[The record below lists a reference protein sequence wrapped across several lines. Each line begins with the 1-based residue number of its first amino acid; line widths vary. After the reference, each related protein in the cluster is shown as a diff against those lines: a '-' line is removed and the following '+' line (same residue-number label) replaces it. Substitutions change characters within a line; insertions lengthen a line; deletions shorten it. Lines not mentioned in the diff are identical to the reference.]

1 MQEFD
6 LVIRG
11 GIVAT
16 ASDVQ
21 RCDIGVSQGR
31 VVALAENLPL
41 GQQEVSAV
49 GKLECRAESMDI
61 ATLISQCLMVPRWP
75 IISKPEVFLRHAVA
89 LPQ

>member
-41 GQQEVSAV
+41 GQQEVSA
-49 GKLECRAESMDI
+49 I
-61 ATLISQCLMVPRWP
+61 AL
-75 IISKPEVFLRHAVA
+75 FF
-89 LPQ
+89 